1 MEKNSSMGMSSEEII
16 DGYIRN
22 LTQLSDGF
30 VGAMEIQDYVIAY
43 MYRESFYE
51 SVKDLSTV
59 TLDGKNALD
68 CVKDEL
74 ANRGLVYE
82 ALLPEDPIFREE
94 MGV

>member
-1 MEKNSSMGMSSEEII
+1 MEKNNSMGMSSEEII
-16 DGYIRN
+16 DGYIKY
-22 LTQLSDGF
+22 LLQLYDGF
-30 VGAMEIQDYVIAY
+30 REAMDTKDYVMAY

-51 SVKDLSTV
+51 FVKELSTV